1 MLAPY
6 SHNRQRR
13 NSPLHSTHFSDW
25 DKRRKCTC
33 LHSAIYVHSPALWIQ
48 EGKKKKKKFMTT
60 SNFQIN
66 ICPLKS
72 LIAAA
77 AHLLICCSLYVLTSS
92 PFFFPLP
99 WSREFVASKLHS
111 VTAKQTTFCAF
122 CVFFPISLSMTEIS
136 CLPPT
141 DHHPSISSF
150 LFLCCPVLLQ
160 TARTLTSTL
169 MMAGVNPKFYLFHQF
184 HAYE

>member
-25 DKRRKCTC
+25 DREN
-33 LHSAIYVHSPALWIQ
+33 ALACIVLYMFIAQ
-48 EGKKKKKKFMTT
+48 HCEYKKEKKKKKKFMTT

-77 AHLLICCSLYVLTSS
+77 AHSLICCSLYVLTSS

-99 WSREFVASKLHS
+99 WLREFVASKLHS